1 MSWNVRVPT
10 LILFDFL
17 LNFMYNIYIKER
29 SKKAYEI
36 FYLCN
41 MYADYS

>member
-17 LNFMYNIYIKER
+17 RNFMYNINIKER
-29 SKKAYEI
+29 KKVYEV
-36 FYLCN
+36 FYLYAMC
-41 MYADYS
+41 ADYS

>member
-17 LNFMYNIYIKER
+17 GNFMYNINIKER
-29 SKKAYEI
+29 NKS
-36 FYLCN
+36 L
-41 MYADYS
+41 